1 LSGSSLRK
9 PCGGVVES
17 VVPSEVF
24 AEDIEALLERLDGVT
39 SARVVANDAGEI
51 ASIYVTAA
59 TTREEP
65 VVRRMIASA
74 LMSRYSL
81 AIDGWRIRVARMQTE
96 TPVRTWRPRRV
107 DESLS
112 GTAVQALVEL
122 EPVDTEDGGTLVG
135 RARSLPDR
143 TNRLRGL
150 ALATLDAMKSVLD
163 AEERRGA
170 LESIALQPLAGRDTL
185 VVAVSIG
192 SPTGSQLCV
201 GSAVVEGSEADAVI
215 AATLDAVS
223 KRGVKPQRRGWGMKD
238 RRDELES
245 MRAHYRR
252 LREPQRQ
259 MPELAP
265 EDDGVDNGA
274 DDAGADQ
281 GEIRPERPG
290 GAAMASIAPP
300 DAGVRADQ
308 PPSRP
313 AQRSS
318 MEDDFLRSL
327 VSTSTPVHI
336 RCRDGYEIPEA
347 VINDV
352 GTYSVLVKSD
362 NGAELVF
369 KHGILSIRPLR
380 AANHLRS

>member
-1 LSGSSLRK
+1 M
-9 PCGGVVES
+9 
-17 VVPSEVF
+17 PSEVF
-24 AEDIEALLERLDGVT
+24 AEDIEALLQRLDGVT

-59 TTREEP
+59 TNREEP

-81 AIDGWRIRVARMQTE
+81 AVDGWRIRIARLQTE
-96 TPVRTWRPRRV
+96 APVRTWRPRRV

-122 EPVDTEDGGTLVG
+122 EPVHAEGGTLVG

-150 ALATLDAMKSVLD
+150 VLATLDALKSVLD
-163 AEERRGA
+163 TEERRGT
-170 LESIALQPLAGRDTL
+170 LESIAIQPLAGRDTV

-215 AATLDAVS
+215 AASLDAIG

-265 EDDGVDNGA
+265 EDDGANDGA
-274 DDAGADQ
+274 DAAVPDQ
-281 GEIRPERPG
+281 GQIRPERPG
-290 GAAMASIAPP
+290 GAAMANVIRP
-300 DAGVRADQ
+300 DAGARTD
-308 PPSRP
+308 PPAARP
-313 AQRSS
+313 APRSS
-318 MEDDFLRSL
+318 MEDEFLRSL
-327 VSTSTPVHI
+327 LSASTPVHI

-347 VINDV
+347 VIKDV
-352 GTYSVLVKSD
+352 GTYSILVESET
-362 NGAELVF
+362 GGELVF

-380 AANHLRS
+380 A

>member
-1 LSGSSLRK
+1 MSGSPLRK

-24 AEDIEALLERLDGVT
+24 AEDIEALLQRLDGVT

-59 TTREEP
+59 TNREEP

-81 AIDGWRIRVARMQTE
+81 AVDGWRIRIARMQTE
-96 TPVRTWRPRRV
+96 TPIRTWRPRRV

-122 EPVDTEDGGTLVG
+122 EPVHAEGGTLVG

-150 ALATLDAMKSVLD
+150 VLATLDALKSVLD

-170 LESIALQPLAGRDTL
+170 LESIAIQPLAGRDAV

-215 AATLDAVS
+215 AATLDAIG

-265 EDDGVDNGA
+265 EDDGANDGA
-274 DDAGADQ
+274 NDAVADQ
-281 GEIRPERPG
+281 AQIRPERPG
-290 GAAMASIAPP
+290 GAAMASMARP
-300 DAGVRADQ
+300 DAGPRTDQ
-308 PPSRP
+308 PGARP

-318 MEDDFLRSL
+318 MEDEYLRSL
-327 VSTSTPVHI
+327 VSSSTPVHI

-347 VINDV
+347 VIKDV
-352 GTYSVLVKSD
+352 GTYSILVESD
-362 NGAELVF
+362 TGGELVF
-369 KHGILSIRPLR
+369 KHGILAIRPLR
-380 AANHLRS
+380 TVNPLRS

>member
-1 LSGSSLRK
+1 MSGSSVRK
-9 PCGGVVES
+9 PCGGVAES

-24 AEDIEALLERLDGVT
+24 AEDIEALLGRLDGVT
-39 SARVVANDAGEI
+39 SARVVANDAGDI

-59 TTREEP
+59 TNREEP

-74 LMSRYSL
+74 LMSSYSL
-81 AIDGWRIRVARMQTE
+81 AVDGWRIRIARMQTE
-96 TPVRTWRPRRV
+96 TPMRTWRPRRV

-122 EPVDTEDGGTLVG
+122 EPVHAEGGTLVG

-150 ALATLDAMKSVLD
+150 VLATLDALKSVLD
-163 AEERRGA
+163 TEERRGA
-170 LESIALQPLAGRDTL
+170 LESIAIQPLAGRDTV

-215 AATLDAVS
+215 AATLDAIG

-265 EDDGVDNGA
+265 EDDGANDGA
-274 DDAGADQ
+274 DDAVPDQ
-281 GEIRPERPG
+281 AQIRPERPG
-290 GAAMASIAPP
+290 GAAMANVARP
-300 DAGVRADQ
+300 DAAARTDQ
-308 PPSRP
+308 PAARP

-318 MEDDFLRSL
+318 MEDEFLRSL
-327 VSTSTPVHI
+327 LSASTPVHI

-347 VINDV
+347 VIKDV
-352 GTYSVLVKSD
+352 GTYSILVESD
-362 NGAELVF
+362 LGGELVF

-380 AANHLRS
+380 A

>member
-1 LSGSSLRK
+1 MPGSSLRK
-9 PCGGVVES
+9 PSGGVVES

-51 ASIYVTAA
+51 ASIYVTSA
-59 TTREEP
+59 TDREEP

-81 AIDGWRIRVARMQTE
+81 AVDGWRIRIARMQTE

-112 GTAVQALVEL
+112 GNAVQALVEL
-122 EPVDTEDGGTLVG
+122 EPVHAEGGTLIG

-143 TNRLRGL
+143 PNRQRGL
-150 ALATLDAMKSVLD
+150 VLATLDALKSVLE
-163 AEERRGA
+163 AEDRRGA
-170 LESIALQPLAGRDTL
+170 LESIAMQPLAGRETV

-201 GSAVVEGSEADAVI
+201 GSAVVEGNEADAVI
-215 AATLDAVS
+215 AATLDAVG
-223 KRGVKPQRRGWGMKD
+223 KRALKPQRRGWGMKD

-245 MRAHYRR
+245 MRANYRR

-265 EDDGVDNGA
+265 EDDGADNRVDE
-274 DDAGADQ
+274 AGPDQ
-281 GEIRPERPG
+281 AQIRPERPG
-290 GAAMASIAPP
+290 GAAMASMGRP
-300 DAGVRADQ
+300 DAGARTDQ
-308 PPSRP
+308 SAARP
-313 AQRSS
+313 APRSS
-318 MEDDFLRSL
+318 MEDEYLRSL
-327 VSTSTPVHI
+327 ASSSMPVHI

-347 VINDV
+347 VIKDV
-352 GTYSVLVKSD
+352 GTYSVLVESD
-362 NGAELVF
+362 LGRELVF

>member
-1 LSGSSLRK
+1 
-9 PCGGVVES
+9 
-17 VVPSEVF
+17 VPSEVF
-24 AEDIEALLERLDGVT
+24 AEDIEALLQRLDGVT

-59 TTREEP
+59 TNREEP
-65 VVRRMIASA
+65 LVRRMIASA

-81 AIDGWRIRVARMQTE
+81 AVDGWRIRIARMQTE
-96 TPVRTWRPRRV
+96 TPIRTWRPRRV

-122 EPVDTEDGGTLVG
+122 EPVHAEGGTLVG

-150 ALATLDAMKSVLD
+150 VLATLDALKSVLD

-170 LESIALQPLAGRDTL
+170 LESIAIQPLAGRDAV

-215 AATLDAVS
+215 AATLDAIG

-265 EDDGVDNGA
+265 EDDGANDGA
-274 DDAGADQ
+274 NDAVADQ
-281 GEIRPERPG
+281 AQIRPERPG
-290 GAAMASIAPP
+290 GAAMASMARP
-300 DAGVRADQ
+300 DAGPRTDQ
-308 PPSRP
+308 PGARP

-318 MEDDFLRSL
+318 MEDEYLRSL
-327 VSTSTPVHI
+327 VSSSTPVHI

-347 VINDV
+347 VIKDV
-352 GTYSVLVKSD
+352 GTYSILVESD
-362 NGAELVF
+362 TGGELVF
-369 KHGILSIRPLR
+369 KHGILAIRPLR
-380 AANHLRS
+380 TVNPLRS

>member
-1 LSGSSLRK
+1 MPGSSIRTS
-9 PCGGVVES
+9 CGGVVES

-39 SARVVANDAGEI
+39 SARVVANDAGDI

-59 TTREEP
+59 TNREEP

-81 AIDGWRIRVARMQTE
+81 AVDGWRIRIARLQTE

-122 EPVDTEDGGTLVG
+122 EPVHAEGGTLVG

-150 ALATLDAMKSVLD
+150 VLATLDALKSVLD

-170 LESIALQPLAGRDTL
+170 LESIAIQPLAGRDAV

-215 AATLDAVS
+215 AATLDAIG

-265 EDDGVDNGA
+265 EDDGANDGA
-274 DDAGADQ
+274 NDAVADQ
-281 GEIRPERPG
+281 AQIRPERPG
-290 GAAMASIAPP
+290 GAAMASMARP
-300 DAGVRADQ
+300 DAGAQTDQ
-308 PPSRP
+308 PAARP
-313 AQRSS
+313 AQRNS
-318 MEDDFLRSL
+318 MEDEYLRSL
-327 VSTSTPVHI
+327 VSVSTPVHI

-347 VINDV
+347 VIKDV
-352 GTYSVLVKSD
+352 GTYSILVETD
-362 NGAELVF
+362 GGRELVF

-380 AANHLRS
+380 AVNHLRS